1 VARYKYTPQLL
12 AEAATESH
20 SVAEVLRRLGIRW
33 NGGAHA
39 HISRQLKRLGIDTGH
54 FTGSAHNR
62 GAVGANRRTAEQL
75 LVRLPVGSR
84 RTPGFRLARALR
96 QRGVPDRCTT
106 CGLGPEWNGLPL
118 TLHVDHHNG
127 DFLDNRPDNLRLLC
141 PNCHSQTA
149 TYAGRNRR
157 PGDVAEDTDAT
168 IAALLR
174 FHDGELTAEE
184 TAAELGCEAKD
195 VPVMRMQALDGRSAR
210 YPRAARRAAQ
220 RRTVIAY
227 ALAHPDEGYRAIA
240 AGLRTAPGGSV
251 IVGHG
256 RIRALL
262 VAAGLNTPAARRDA
276 ARRDGAQGDMAE
288 PDS

>member
-106 CGLGPEWNGLPL
+106 
-118 TLHVDHHNG
+118 
-127 DFLDNRPDNLRLLC
+127 
-141 PNCHSQTA
+141 
-149 TYAGRNRR
+149 
-157 PGDVAEDTDAT
+157 
-168 IAALLR
+168 
-174 FHDGELTAEE
+174 
-184 TAAELGCEAKD
+184 
-195 VPVMRMQALDGRSAR
+195 
-210 YPRAARRAAQ
+210 AQ